1 MGQRQRTGFLQ
12 WRLLISRFNHRL
24 YPSHHLTIS
33 PSPGLGHG
41 DGGAAG
47 HLVPDLPGPGAH
59 RPRAASAWVRCLT
72 ATWRARDVS
81 HFVAD
86 NQVIPSSL
94 TLNIMFLFSATC
106 PTCRQRL
113 DQAEEEGQEEGEAAE
128 EGEEG
133 AAEEEEGGE
142 EE

>member
-1 MGQRQRTGFLQ
+1 M
-12 WRLLISRFNHRL
+12 
-24 YPSHHLTIS
+24 
-33 PSPGLGHG
+33 
-41 DGGAAG
+41 
-47 HLVPDLPGPGAH
+47 
-59 RPRAASAWVRCLT
+59 
-72 ATWRARDVS
+72 S

-113 DQAEEEGQEEGEAAE
+113 DQAEEEGEAAE
-128 EGEEG
+128 EGKGGAAEDGEEG

-142 EE
+142 EEWGLNWAFRICYISKLSSVQSKVLN

>member
-1 MGQRQRTGFLQ
+1 M
-12 WRLLISRFNHRL
+12 
-24 YPSHHLTIS
+24 
-33 PSPGLGHG
+33 
-41 DGGAAG
+41 
-47 HLVPDLPGPGAH
+47 
-59 RPRAASAWVRCLT
+59 
-72 ATWRARDVS
+72 S

-113 DQAEEEGQEEGEAAE
+113 DQAEEEGQEEGE
-128 EGEEG
+128 EG

-142 EE
+142 EEWGLNWAFRICYISKLSSVQSKVLN

>member
-1 MGQRQRTGFLQ
+1 M
-12 WRLLISRFNHRL
+12 
-24 YPSHHLTIS
+24 
-33 PSPGLGHG
+33 
-41 DGGAAG
+41 
-47 HLVPDLPGPGAH
+47 
-59 RPRAASAWVRCLT
+59 
-72 ATWRARDVS
+72 S

-142 EE
+142 EEWGLNWAFRICYISKLSSVQSKVLN